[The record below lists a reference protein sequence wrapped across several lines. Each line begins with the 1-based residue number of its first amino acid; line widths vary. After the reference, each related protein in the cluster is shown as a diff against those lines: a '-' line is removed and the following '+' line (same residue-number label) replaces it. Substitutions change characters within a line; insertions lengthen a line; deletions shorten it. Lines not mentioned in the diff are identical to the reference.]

1 MNKIIETMYLS
12 NPKLRDLPSF
22 DELCKQY
29 PWSIESD
36 EGVHIDSFTDYDKV
50 KAALDVMYPDGGL
63 KEWNESLDKMV
74 TTKVLKRESEMLKKH
89 NKLMINALQ
98 RVLRV
103 DCFLDIDTYHVVDRA
118 INNKESI

>member
-12 NPKLRDLPSF
+12 NPKLRHLSSF
-22 DELCKQY
+22 DVLCKQF

-36 EGVHIDSFTDYDKV
+36 EGVHIDSFTTYDKV
-50 KAALDVMYPDGGL
+50 KTALDVMYPDGGL

-89 NKLMINALQ
+89 NKLMKDTLNDILRADRFLNAN
-98 RVLRV
+98 
-103 DCFLDIDTYHVVDRA
+103 TYHAVKRA
-118 INNKESI
+118 INNEESI